1 MHTAGADDSAEAG
14 AIRGVPTWRTPGR
27 GRLRFQVVVEE
38 ARRNPS
44 PHLLGRIWLASRGRA
59 GFETSS
65 GHGRRCSGEAQGR
78 FGQVEVRPRRWLGG
92 ETAPA
97 RAAPGGEAA
106 LARTE

>member
-1 MHTAGADDSAEAG
+1 MHAAGVDDSAEAG
-14 AIRGVPTWRTPGR
+14 RLRGVPTWRTPGR
-27 GRLRFQVVVEE
+27 
-38 ARRNPS
+38 
-44 PHLLGRIWLASRGRA
+44 IWLASRGRT

-78 FGQVEVRPRRWLGG
+78 FGQVEVKPRRWLGG